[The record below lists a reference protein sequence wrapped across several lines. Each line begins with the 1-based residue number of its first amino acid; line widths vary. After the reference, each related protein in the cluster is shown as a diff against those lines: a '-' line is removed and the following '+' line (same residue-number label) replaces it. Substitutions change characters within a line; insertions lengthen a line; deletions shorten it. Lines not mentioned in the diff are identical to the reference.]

1 MSNQLFKIVTIH
13 ISAFFFLLTIL
24 IFENSIQNL
33 IEDGVIKNNLLH
45 SKEDEINFLALGI
58 SIFYFIKVTSILD
71 KRKEEVGPE
80 NFQCNDFIPFIYML
94 IIYFFSNCLK
104 SIFIL

>member
-24 IFENSIQNL
+24 IFENFIQNL

-58 SIFYFIKVTSILD
+58 SLFY
-71 KRKEEVGPE
+71 
-80 NFQCNDFIPFIYML
+80 
-94 IIYFFSNCLK
+94 
-104 SIFIL
+104 